1 MDLKSILST
10 AKKGSITIF
19 IFRGANEIKKIYL
32 RSFALKLLG
41 FTGIFSLIC
50 FLVLIIS
57 VIYLG
62 RSNESLKQRVAS
74 LEVAASP
81 KKTAPERKPVRRE
94 EALKDTKKPSIPTEP
109 STETQRKPI
118 SEITSNTL
126 DVVDL
131 SIIPDDT
138 GSLIRISFSLN
149 NTRRDRIISGYVI
162 ILGFSEDFDTN
173 LYSSYPA
180 TIKLNEDYNPV
191 NYRFGERFSINR
203 FRTIEAT
210 LANLTPDKKIKF
222 IVITSYSTIGE
233 ILLRKII
240 EL

>member
-19 IFRGANEIKKIYL
+19 IFRGAEEIKKIYL

-57 VIYLG
+57 IIYLG
-62 RSNESLKQRVAS
+62 KSNESLKQRVAT
-74 LEVAASP
+74 LELAASQ
-81 KKTAPERKPVRRE
+81 KKTAPEKKPVSSE
-94 EALKDTKKPSIPTEP
+94 ETLDGTKQQAIPTDP
-109 STETQRKPI
+109 PTETQRKPI
-118 SEITSNTL
+118 SEITSQTL
-126 DVVDL
+126 EIGDL

-149 NTRRDRIISGYVI
+149 NARRDRIISGYVI
-162 ILGFSEDFDTN
+162 ILGFSEDFDAN

-191 NYRFGERFSINR
+191 NYSFGERFSINR

-210 LANLTPDKKIKF
+210 LANLALDKKIKF
-222 IVITSYSTIGE
+222 IVIISYSRIGE